1 MSIHT
6 TDSTSSNSAVN
17 QTLVESNIEK
27 QKTKFAANQFSAS
40 EGIIGQ
46 SYIEDDD
53 LSIPRANDASGPNP
67 QTNKLM
73 EVGMASIGWER
84 IGDDSIRQLMKDII
98 KAFALLLTNQKEADR
113 NALESMLRSFDEK
126 INQMQEAAQKAFQ
139 SAMAGAI
146 CNMISGAVS
155 IACGAL
161 GLRKLATAGAS
172 EAAQKAAAA
181 AAESTNAIGGAMG
194 KVFESSGGIMSAVWT
209 KDKESSDIEVAKQER
224 LVEVF
229 NSMRDEN
236 KKFSE
241 NMMQFINNILS
252 EMQQLLNAVASSGR
266 SIAQA

>member
-6 TDSTSSNSAVN
+6 TNSTSSNSAVN
-17 QTLVESNIEK
+17 QTLVDNKLEK
-27 QKTKFAANQFSAS
+27 PKTKFAADQFSANG
-40 EGIIGQ
+40 GITGQ

-53 LSIPRANDASGPNP
+53 LSIPRANDVSVPNP
-67 QTNKLM
+67 QTNKLT
-73 EVGMASIGWER
+73 EVGIASIGWER

-98 KAFALLLTNQKEADR
+98 KAFAALLTNQKEADR

-126 INQMQEAAQKAFQ
+126 INKMQESVQKAYQ

-181 AAESTNAIGGAMG
+181 AAESINAIGGALG
-194 KVFESSGGIMSAVWT
+194 KVIESGGGIMSAVWT
-209 KDKESSDIEVAKQER
+209 KEKGLADIGVTEQER
-224 LVEVF
+224 LIEVF